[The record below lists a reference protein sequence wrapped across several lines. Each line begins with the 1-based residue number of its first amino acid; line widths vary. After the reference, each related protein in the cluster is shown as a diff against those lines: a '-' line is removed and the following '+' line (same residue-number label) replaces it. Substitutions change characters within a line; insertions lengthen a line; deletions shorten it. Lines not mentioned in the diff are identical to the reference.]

1 MHYEPAPPSVH
12 PPHNART
19 SKPTISPSLIPNSQ
33 SPIRRGKVFMCFGVR
48 VFDGAQAG
56 AIVQRISRIP
66 IPQSII

>member
-1 MHYEPAPPSVH
+1 
-12 PPHNART
+12 
-19 SKPTISPSLIPNSQ
+19 
-33 SPIRRGKVFMCFGVR
+33 MCFGVR